1 MPINLQ
7 AALGAQLE
15 TRDTSWTVDDV
26 ILYHL
31 GIGAGANDPTKT
43 AALEYAYE
51 KNLKVLPSFAV
62 IPAGQSV
69 GGVFSASGIDIDY
82 SLILHVEQEI
92 RLHRPIPLSAEAET
106 VGRVAEVW
114 DKRRAAFIVTESITR
129 EKNGDEL
136 FVNRV
141 SLLAR
146 GEGGFGGEGG
156 PRSTTRT
163 PNRHPDLVIESK
175 TTAQQALLYRLSGDK
190 NPLHADPE
198 VARKAGFERPILHGL
213 CSFGVVLRAVVDETL
228 GGDVEAVSAYRAR
241 FSGVVYPGETIVT
254 SLWREDGL
262 IRLTA
267 ETAQRKSP
275 VLSNSVV
282 ELRGSA

>member
-1 MPINLQ
+1 MPIDLKT
-7 AALGAQLE
+7 ALGGRLQ

-31 GIGAGANDPTKT
+31 GIGAGANAPTET

-62 IPAGQSV
+62 VPAGHSV
-69 GGVFSASGIDIDY
+69 GGVFSAPGIDIDY
-82 SLILHVEQEI
+82 SLVLHVEQEI
-92 RLHRPIPLSAEAET
+92 RLHRPIPVSAEVETTGRIAEI
-106 VGRVAEVW
+106 W
-114 DKRRAAFIVTESITR
+114 DKRRAALIVAESTTR
-129 EKNGDEL
+129 DKNGEDL

-156 PRSTTRT
+156 PRSSTR
-163 PNRHPDLVIESK
+163 PPDRPPDLVLESS
-175 TTAQQALLYRLSGDK
+175 TTPQQALLYRLSGDK
-190 NPLHADPE
+190 NPLHAEPE
-198 VARKAGFERPILHGL
+198 VAHKAGFERPILHGL
-213 CSFGVVLRAVVDETL
+213 CSFGVALRAVVDEAL
-228 GGDVEAVSAYRAR
+228 DGDVEAVSAYRAR

-254 SLWREDGL
+254 SLWREDGQ

-267 ETAQRKSP
+267 KTAERGSP
-275 VLSNSVV
+275 VLSNSVIQ
-282 ELRGSA
+282 LL